1 MANDFTS
8 QYLQRR
14 QELMGG
20 SPPKATKNTGKSGAT
35 QKDDFTSQYLKR
47 RQELLSSGATGRQ
60 NVAAPNLAP
69 ARSTPSIFY
78 TMRQSIPIPRTS
90 TPSPSLPEAAPVT
103 LDTGRGGGFGTG
115 NTGGA
120 ALSKTPRARL
130 NQAVQEGP
138 ESVGRFVLTE
148 MARPF
153 VDEVGNVLQRQ
164 DELNSAP
171 AALAGTVVRG
181 ADQAAGAITST
192 LAAGEDLLLGALGQP
207 DAEGPLQALNRR
219 MQEGAQRNEAYFA
232 PAFEEAGSI
241 GNVLETFGIP
251 TVAAIPQAAL
261 AFLTAGS
268 SLGAQGTTAGLQAA
282 STAAQS
288 GLGTSILNGIRTM
301 ARQPNYWLSFAQGA
315 GNDYYEAKERGESD
329 LTALAYSTL
338 TNLLNSAVEVGGGID
353 VLPRQLQSAAQ
364 SGKGAVLDWVKSM
377 FDEGR
382 EEVIQGAITQL
393 TQNVVLG
400 AENPLYSGTDQNAV
414 LSPSRAGQE
423 FLGGAVAGGLLGAGQ
438 ALVNSAI
445 NRNGGTRSSARAQ
458 ESAMP
463 VSQDTQA
470 ETAPQTTEMPVMEAE
485 VQRLFGQ
492 QNAAPGGEAA
502 DVPLRERVRSSIPAL
517 QEMSPVSVLDGTEIP
532 RGGRMI
538 DRLVSFVN
546 SIGNRVNRPGF
557 GDVLFSRGRIKN
569 SMIGHGVGQAK
580 IDTFAAVPDV
590 IRNGQQI
597 DYQKNWKGRNYDTY
611 TFAAPINY
619 KGQETYLGV
628 IVTKDSASNRY
639 YLHEVVDADGNIIFT
654 NNESPV
660 STSDGTSALAGD
672 LDTVADTGDGAGDSL
687 GTVDTVTDGRAS
699 QENSASVEGTRPL
712 NSDSTIPQ
720 RADSVNDV
728 MGREAARL
736 FGAAPYEGGRVPQST
751 MTEGQIDRL
760 AQEWEQGTAGLDAAG
775 NAFRADPAEHIDR
788 RTAESVGSRQVNAFQ
803 FDWPELHSYMQQAAR
818 DLLTDADVSLQMPQT
833 RRMERTTGG
842 RRYTQNITESQ
853 QLRSAMDMGL
863 TRDQIITAA
872 ERLIADSGQE
882 NYAAAKRLELVLDD
896 MLTNGYR
903 TISGETVGPNQ
914 DYIQAKNRIAGA
926 EPRAEAAEE
935 LPLGDVPNSVGAAA
949 RGFDPYSTQLRE
961 YGDIPEGENPARPI
975 DVPLRTSPEN
985 RVSWTAR
992 TILEAAATPDS
1003 AVGDIGQAVVDGRFS
1018 YMPVSSET
1026 ARQRAEA
1033 TIRRKGWEDALADWR
1048 ADVRAGRAS
1057 EQITALGATLY
1068 NNAVNSGDTKAALDI
1083 AYDMSVAIRNGAR
1096 ATQAAR
1102 ILKTLTPSGILYMVQ
1117 KEVNRLN
1124 EQNARRNVRVEDNVP
1139 VELWMQRVGEN
1150 LADRLAAR
1158 VNAPQQQIQTVTQT
1172 ILSDLQRYANQTAPK
1187 RQRAGNNR
1195 TEMDRIMDLFQNRAN
1210 YQEAWQAAKD
1220 TLSDTFE
1227 NNPDALDVF
1236 DVWLESGLDYIAP
1249 LTEELTGQREI
1260 QIDEALADA
1269 YLNAETDEARNA
1281 ALQAIYQNIADQM
1294 PANFRDKWNAWRYM
1308 AMLANP
1314 RTHVRNVLGNVGFQP
1329 LRITKNLVATA
1340 IESGL
1345 NAAGVNVERTHS
1357 FTAGKDLYRAAWKD
1371 YDNVAEVLGGTKYN
1385 DAQGEIANRR
1395 RIFRNSALEG
1405 IRRGNSRALELED
1418 VLFKRVTYA
1427 DTLANYLRAN
1437 GVTAEQLQ
1445 SGQVSGDLLDRARDY
1460 AAQEALRA
1468 TYQDRNSFSNRVDK
1482 IARSFGV
1489 VGDAILPFR
1498 RTPAN
1503 ILVRGMEYS
1512 PAGLA
1517 KALTYDLYQVQ
1528 RGNKTAA
1535 QAIDSIAAGLTGS
1548 ALMALGAYLFSEGLV
1563 TTGGGD
1569 SEDDEWNDLLGH
1581 QSYALE
1587 LPNGTSVTL
1596 DWLAPE
1602 SLPFF
1607 MGVELASSMGENG
1620 MDAETIYA
1628 ALRSVANPML
1638 ELSMLQSV
1646 NDLIDSVQYA
1656 EEAPLAAM
1664 IPSAVISYF
1673 SQAIPT
1679 LGGQI
1684 ERTGE
1689 ESRMSTYTDRNSS
1702 IPTDVQ
1708 YALGRASSRI
1718 PGWDYQQTP
1727 YIDAWGR
1734 EESSGSE
1741 LERFVNN
1748 FFNPAY
1754 VSQVDIDEVESELQR
1769 IRDATG
1775 DTSVFPDRAARYFMV
1790 NGERKDLTAQE
1801 YDTYARALGQTRY
1814 DLVSEGMELP
1824 AYRDMSDG
1832 EKADYIGD
1840 LYEYANAAAKAEV
1853 SDYHLEGWIR
1863 NAAEAQRE
1871 IGVSPAEYI
1880 ALYEEYGSSL
1890 MTGSGYDKLKEA
1902 VENGLTIDE
1911 YAAYRDAT
1919 AGLSGDK
1926 DEDGKTISGSK
1937 KEKVLSAIDG
1947 MDLSDEEKDW
1957 LYYLNGYAESGIDE
1971 APWRRRR

>member
-1 MANDFTS
+1 MGKLVQIGAQKSVSSEKKDTQSKGRLVPIGTSSANNPFRRMNNYAESALQMSRES
-8 QYLQRR
+8 QP
-14 QELMGG
+14 E
-20 SPPKATKNTGKSGAT
+20 T
-35 QKDDFTSQYLKR
+35 
-47 RQELLSSGATGRQ
+47 
-60 NVAAPNLAP
+60 
-69 ARSTPSIFY
+69 
-78 TMRQSIPIPRTS
+78 

-219 MQEGAQRNEAYFA
+219 MQEGAQRNEEYFA
-232 PAFEEAGSI
+232 PAFEESGSI

-301 ARQPNYWLSFAQGA
+301 AKQPNYWLSFAQGA

-445 NRNGGTRSSARAQ
+445 NRNGGTRSSAGAQ

-470 ETAPQTTEMPVMEAE
+470 ETAPQATEMPILDAE
-485 VQRLFGQ
+485 IQRLFGQ
-492 QNAAPGGEAA
+492 QNAAPNTEAA

-590 IRNGQQI
+590 IRNGQQV

-775 NAFRADPAEHIDR
+775 NAFRTDPAEHIDR

-803 FDWPELHSYMQQAAR
+803 FDWPELHGYMQQAAR

-935 LPLGDVPNSVGAAA
+935 LPLGDVPNGRFYDSLGSAREGFTGAGLEGTERVSRLADSLPYNRFQEEATGLSKEDYARLFRYESQTEGRSMQLAEELLYYMQDGQRTFLRDIDEEAYRSLVQSLDESTAWNAPQMDAA
-949 RGFDPYSTQLRE
+949 RMIQSELQRRSANLE
-961 YGDIPEGENPARPI
+961 IPETEYIDFLKMMREHETATGQGVQANAKWSRTDNAGGQASELEAWENLENSDLSEAEKAQRFQQI
-975 DVPLRTSPEN
+975 VRWDTQIEGVPDGDTQALKDI
-985 RVSWTAR
+985 
-992 TILEAAATPDS
+992 ILEVAQERGTLSGLSGRQSRALYSIASNSLDALTFDQLKQFAYASTSALSQDS
-1003 AVGDIGQAVVDGRFS
+1003 A
-1018 YMPVSSET
+1018 PVSIGRKVKTVQILNMLSNPKT
-1026 ARQRAEA
+1026 AAKNILGN
-1033 TIRRKGWEDALADWR
+1033 TTFYGLDALAMRGAAVLDAALSR
-1048 ADVRAGRAS
+1048 ITGTRSVAAGGTSLTDAVKAMQMAIAEITMDVNMDSGESRYGTSSRRTFKASGNLAERVLSMLERNQAYLLNATDEFYKGAARSTQERTQALVDQGRIRTDNPNYAQEQAEQLARYRTFQDDSTLSGWLQDIHDMFNVIGVGDSGRTRPNGKTIHDFGLGDIIAPFTRVAGNLAS
-1057 EQITALGATLY
+1057 RGLEY
-1068 NNAVNSGDTKAALDI
+1068 SPVNAVKGTVEIVREVARAASGGTVDPSVQAKAVSNTARGLTGTAIAYGFMLLAQAGLLRQADDENDENVAALNQAEGITGTQLNLSAAERWLSGGSAAWQNGDTLIDLSSIEPLNLLMNLGTEMAKDEQSPIVTAFNATSDAFMDATAELPVMQFIGNAATNIIRYGQNPREVLLQEGANTIASSLIPNILRSTARGLDDRPRNTYSGDTFLDDVVANIQNSIPGLRETLPGSVDTFGEDRTYQGDLGTRLINALLNPVGVNTYTQSEVSREMEQVREETGDTSFYPTKSI
-1083 AYDMSVAIRNGAR
+1083 PSELSYTEDGVTHKVSLDYAQRQDFQRERGTTSFLTMSDMMGTGAYRSASAEEKSALLDLCGDYAYQVAKESVLGSGAVPEWVGN
-1096 ATQAAR
+1096 A
-1102 ILKTLTPSGILYMVQ
+1102 
-1117 KEVNRLN
+1117 
-1124 EQNARRNVRVEDNVP
+1124 QNARR
-1139 VELWMQRVGEN
+1139 
-1150 LADRLAAR
+1150 
-1158 VNAPQQQIQTVTQT
+1158 
-1172 ILSDLQRYANQTAPK
+1172 DL
-1187 RQRAGNNR
+1187 
-1195 TEMDRIMDLFQNRAN
+1195 
-1210 YQEAWQAAKD
+1210 
-1220 TLSDTFE
+1220 
-1227 NNPDALDVF
+1227 
-1236 DVWLESGLDYIAP
+1236 
-1249 LTEELTGQREI
+1249 
-1260 QIDEALADA
+1260 
-1269 YLNAETDEARNA
+1269 
-1281 ALQAIYQNIADQM
+1281 
-1294 PANFRDKWNAWRYM
+1294 
-1308 AMLANP
+1308 
-1314 RTHVRNVLGNVGFQP
+1314 
-1329 LRITKNLVATA
+1329 
-1340 IESGL
+1340 
-1345 NAAGVNVERTHS
+1345 
-1357 FTAGKDLYRAAWKD
+1357 
-1371 YDNVAEVLGGTKYN
+1371 
-1385 DAQGEIANRR
+1385 
-1395 RIFRNSALEG
+1395 G
-1405 IRRGNSRALELED
+1405 IS
-1418 VLFKRVTYA
+1418 
-1427 DTLANYLRAN
+1427 
-1437 GVTAEQLQ
+1437 TAEYLAYY
-1445 SGQVSGDLLDRARDY
+1445 SKYSDRG
-1460 AAQEALRA
+1460 
-1468 TYQDRNSFSNRVDK
+1468 F
-1482 IARSFGV
+1482 
-1489 VGDAILPFR
+1489 
-1498 RTPAN
+1498 
-1503 ILVRGMEYS
+1503 
-1512 PAGLA
+1512 
-1517 KALTYDLYQVQ
+1517 
-1528 RGNKTAA
+1528 
-1535 QAIDSIAAGLTGS
+1535 
-1548 ALMALGAYLFSEGLV
+1548 
-1563 TTGGGD
+1563 
-1569 SEDDEWNDLLGH
+1569 
-1581 QSYALE
+1581 
-1587 LPNGTSVTL
+1587 
-1596 DWLAPE
+1596 
-1602 SLPFF
+1602 
-1607 MGVELASSMGENG
+1607 
-1620 MDAETIYA
+1620 
-1628 ALRSVANPML
+1628 
-1638 ELSMLQSV
+1638 LS
-1646 NDLIDSVQYA
+1646 
-1656 EEAPLAAM
+1656 
-1664 IPSAVISYF
+1664 
-1673 SQAIPT
+1673 
-1679 LGGQI
+1679 
-1684 ERTGE
+1684 
-1689 ESRMSTYTDRNSS
+1689 
-1702 IPTDVQ
+1702 
-1708 YALGRASSRI
+1708 
-1718 PGWDYQQTP
+1718 
-1727 YIDAWGR
+1727 
-1734 EESSGSE
+1734 
-1741 LERFVNN
+1741 
-1748 FFNPAY
+1748 
-1754 VSQVDIDEVESELQR
+1754 
-1769 IRDATG
+1769 
-1775 DTSVFPDRAARYFMV
+1775 
-1790 NGERKDLTAQE
+1790 
-1801 YDTYARALGQTRY
+1801 
-1814 DLVSEGMELP
+1814 
-1824 AYRDMSDG
+1824 
-1832 EKADYIGD
+1832 
-1840 LYEYANAAAKAEV
+1840 
-1853 SDYHLEGWIR
+1853 
-1863 NAAEAQRE
+1863 
-1871 IGVSPAEYI
+1871 
-1880 ALYEEYGSSL
+1880 
-1890 MTGSGYDKLKEA
+1890 GSGYPNLKEA
-1902 VENGLTIDE
+1902 VANGLTIDE

-1926 DEDGKTISGSK
+1926 DEDGKTIKGSEK
-1937 KEKVLSAIDG
+1937 KKVLEAIDG
-1947 MDLSDEEKDW
+1947 LGLSDEKKDW

-1971 APWRRRR
+1971 APWRRG

>member
-1 MANDFTS
+1 MGKLVQIGAQKSIGSEKKDTKSKGRLVPIDTSSANNPFRRMISYAESALQMGRES
-8 QYLQRR
+8 QA
-14 QELMGG
+14 E
-20 SPPKATKNTGKSGAT
+20 T
-35 QKDDFTSQYLKR
+35 
-47 RQELLSSGATGRQ
+47 
-60 NVAAPNLAP
+60 
-69 ARSTPSIFY
+69 
-78 TMRQSIPIPRTS
+78 
-90 TPSPSLPEAAPVT
+90 TPSPSLPEREPVT
-103 LDTGRGGGFGTG
+103 LATGRTGSFRPAAGGSMQQRPIQIDLSTARRETPPAYDPVERAKIDEAYREQIKQNIVVHHAGTREGLGGGGGRGGVHG
-115 NTGGA
+115 
-120 ALSKTPRARL
+120 
-130 NQAVQEGP
+130 
-138 ESVGRFVLTE
+138 
-148 MARPF
+148 
-153 VDEVGNVLQRQ
+153 
-164 DELNSAP
+164 
-171 AALAGTVVRG
+171 
-181 ADQAAGAITST
+181 AGAITST

-232 PAFEEAGSI
+232 PAFEESGSI

-364 SGKGAVLDWVKSM
+364 GGKGAVLDWVKSM

-393 TQNVVLG
+393 TENVVLG

-414 LSPSRAGQE
+414 LNPSRAGQE

-445 NRNGGTRSSARAQ
+445 NRNGGTRSSAGAQ
-458 ESAMP
+458 EAAIP
-463 VSQDTQA
+463 VSQDTRA
-470 ETAPQTTEMPVMEAE
+470 ETAPQATEMPVMDAE

-492 QNAAPGGEAA
+492 QNVAPNTEAA

-736 FGAAPYEGGRVPQST
+736 FGSAPYEGGRVPQST

-935 LPLGDVPNSVGAAA
+935 LPLGDVPNGRFYDSLGSAREGFTGAGLEGTERVSRLADSLPYNRFQEEATGLSKEDYARLFRYESQTEGRSMQLAEELLYYMQDGQRTFLRDIDEEAYRSLVQSLDESTAWNAPQMDAA
-949 RGFDPYSTQLRE
+949 RMIQSELQRRSANLE
-961 YGDIPEGENPARPI
+961 IPETEYIDFLKMMREHETATGQGVQANAKWSRTDNAGGQASELEAWENLENSDLSEAEKAQRFQQI
-975 DVPLRTSPEN
+975 VRWDTQIEGVPDGDTQALKDI
-985 RVSWTAR
+985 
-992 TILEAAATPDS
+992 ILEVAQERGTLSGLSGRQSRALYSIASNSLDALTFDQLKQFAYASTSALSQDS
-1003 AVGDIGQAVVDGRFS
+1003 A
-1018 YMPVSSET
+1018 PVSIGRKVKTVQILNMLSNPKT
-1026 ARQRAEA
+1026 AAKNILGN
-1033 TIRRKGWEDALADWR
+1033 TTFYGLDALAMRGAAVLDAALSR
-1048 ADVRAGRAS
+1048 ITGTRSVAAGGTSLTDAVKAMQMAIAEITMDVNMDSGESRYGTSSRRTFKASGNLAERVLSMLERNQAYLLNATDEFYKGAARSTQERTQALVDQGRIRTDNPNYAQEQAEQLARYRTFQDDSTLSGWLQDIHDMFNVIGVGDSGRTRPNGKTIHDFGLGDIIAPFTRVAGNLAS
-1057 EQITALGATLY
+1057 RGLEY
-1068 NNAVNSGDTKAALDI
+1068 SPVNAVKGTVEIVREVARAASGGTVDPSVQAKAVSNTARGLTGTAIAYGFMLLAQAGLLRQADDENDENVAALNQAEGITGTQLNLSAAERWLSGGSAAWQNGDTLIDLSSIEPLNLLMNLGTEMAKDEQSPIVTAFNATSDAFMDATAELPVMQFIGNAATNIIRYGQNPREVLLQEGANTIASSLIPNILRSTARGLDDRPRNTYSGDTFLDDVVANIQNSIPGLRETLPGSVDTFGEDRTYQGDLGTRLINALLNPVGVNTYTQSEVSREMEQVREETGDTSFYPTKSI
-1083 AYDMSVAIRNGAR
+1083 PSELSYTEDGVTHKVSLDYEQRQDFQRERGTTSFLTMSDMMGTSAYRSASAEEKSALLDLCGDYAYQVAKESVLGSDAVPEWVGNA
-1096 ATQAAR
+1096 
-1102 ILKTLTPSGILYMVQ
+1102 
-1117 KEVNRLN
+1117 
-1124 EQNARRNVRVEDNVP
+1124 QNARR
-1139 VELWMQRVGEN
+1139 
-1150 LADRLAAR
+1150 
-1158 VNAPQQQIQTVTQT
+1158 
-1172 ILSDLQRYANQTAPK
+1172 DL
-1187 RQRAGNNR
+1187 
-1195 TEMDRIMDLFQNRAN
+1195 
-1210 YQEAWQAAKD
+1210 
-1220 TLSDTFE
+1220 
-1227 NNPDALDVF
+1227 
-1236 DVWLESGLDYIAP
+1236 
-1249 LTEELTGQREI
+1249 
-1260 QIDEALADA
+1260 
-1269 YLNAETDEARNA
+1269 
-1281 ALQAIYQNIADQM
+1281 
-1294 PANFRDKWNAWRYM
+1294 
-1308 AMLANP
+1308 
-1314 RTHVRNVLGNVGFQP
+1314 
-1329 LRITKNLVATA
+1329 
-1340 IESGL
+1340 
-1345 NAAGVNVERTHS
+1345 
-1357 FTAGKDLYRAAWKD
+1357 
-1371 YDNVAEVLGGTKYN
+1371 
-1385 DAQGEIANRR
+1385 
-1395 RIFRNSALEG
+1395 G
-1405 IRRGNSRALELED
+1405 IS
-1418 VLFKRVTYA
+1418 
-1427 DTLANYLRAN
+1427 
-1437 GVTAEQLQ
+1437 TAEYLAYYNKY
-1445 SGQVSGDLLDRARDY
+1445 SDRG
-1460 AAQEALRA
+1460 
-1468 TYQDRNSFSNRVDK
+1468 F
-1482 IARSFGV
+1482 
-1489 VGDAILPFR
+1489 
-1498 RTPAN
+1498 
-1503 ILVRGMEYS
+1503 
-1512 PAGLA
+1512 
-1517 KALTYDLYQVQ
+1517 
-1528 RGNKTAA
+1528 
-1535 QAIDSIAAGLTGS
+1535 
-1548 ALMALGAYLFSEGLV
+1548 
-1563 TTGGGD
+1563 
-1569 SEDDEWNDLLGH
+1569 
-1581 QSYALE
+1581 
-1587 LPNGTSVTL
+1587 
-1596 DWLAPE
+1596 
-1602 SLPFF
+1602 
-1607 MGVELASSMGENG
+1607 
-1620 MDAETIYA
+1620 
-1628 ALRSVANPML
+1628 
-1638 ELSMLQSV
+1638 LS
-1646 NDLIDSVQYA
+1646 
-1656 EEAPLAAM
+1656 
-1664 IPSAVISYF
+1664 
-1673 SQAIPT
+1673 
-1679 LGGQI
+1679 
-1684 ERTGE
+1684 
-1689 ESRMSTYTDRNSS
+1689 
-1702 IPTDVQ
+1702 
-1708 YALGRASSRI
+1708 
-1718 PGWDYQQTP
+1718 
-1727 YIDAWGR
+1727 
-1734 EESSGSE
+1734 
-1741 LERFVNN
+1741 
-1748 FFNPAY
+1748 
-1754 VSQVDIDEVESELQR
+1754 
-1769 IRDATG
+1769 
-1775 DTSVFPDRAARYFMV
+1775 
-1790 NGERKDLTAQE
+1790 
-1801 YDTYARALGQTRY
+1801 
-1814 DLVSEGMELP
+1814 
-1824 AYRDMSDG
+1824 
-1832 EKADYIGD
+1832 
-1840 LYEYANAAAKAEV
+1840 
-1853 SDYHLEGWIR
+1853 
-1863 NAAEAQRE
+1863 
-1871 IGVSPAEYI
+1871 
-1880 ALYEEYGSSL
+1880 
-1890 MTGSGYDKLKEA
+1890 GSGYEKLKEA
-1902 VENGLTIDE
+1902 VANGLTIDE

-1919 AGLSGDK
+1919 AGLSADK

-1947 MDLSDEEKDW
+1947 MDLSDEEKDG